1 MDGAHLRRQEGF
13 IRGILWLALILA
25 IGAAAL
31 LDGMAIFTAHQSAK
45 DDAATAAQEARNT
58 YAVSQSVAAAKLAA
72 GQYLLKAN
80 DRMTSFATS
89 QTSDGNILFTVGA
102 KAHAD
107 TYAFKYLAHVPGLKK
122 WVTGVTNPTAVR
134 SSD

>member
-25 IGAAAL
+25 IAAAAL

-80 DRMTSFATS
+80 DRMTSFAAS
-89 QTSDGNILFTVGA
+89 QTSDGSVLFTVGA

-107 TYAFKYLAHVPGLKK
+107 TYAFNYLAHVPGLKK

-134 SSD
+134 SAD